1 MVKYIFFQ
9 ILARKMT
16 VLYKLAQDQL
26 SKQNHY
32 DWGLR
37 SLNAVLRMAGLM
49 QRKNKDFT
57 ESVVLMKVLRDMNY
71 PKFIFE
77 DVPLFIGLLKVIQ
90 VYKTLCLIIR
100 LICQIQGSFSR
111 YRLPYCR
118 KSRIYIGCSA
128 RVGSTRLRCNE

>member
-1 MVKYIFFQ
+1 
-9 ILARKMT
+9 MT

-49 QRKNKDFT
+49 QRRNKDFT
-57 ESVVLMKVLRDMNY
+57 EQVVLMKVLRDMNY

-77 DVPLFIGLLKVIQ
+77 DVPLFIGLLKVIL
-90 VYKTLCLIIR
+90 YLT
-100 LICQIQGSFSR
+100 
-111 YRLPYCR
+111 
-118 KSRIYIGCSA
+118 
-128 RVGSTRLRCNE
+128 